1 MEIPFL
7 AVAFMLFLAIC
18 MFYGQ
23 VIYKKRG
30 LEIGKTITILC
41 GFTIIAIA
49 LYVNLVDPGIDKRGI
64 LREKKFQQAQLTIL
78 TKALSKTY
86 SGSGKCL
93 VVMEP
98 ASNDNEKYLQGLT
111 ETIITGSNE
120 KISEVRFV
128 NLYGDEKIDDMEM
141 PMEIYEKK
149 AEDFNKIFKENNDC
163 DLIILFTPLPYET
176 KELYKI
182 NHFTLIEEDG
192 EWVKD
197 PNYKYPI
204 IGLFNDSIYG
214 INSIIEEKLISAVTM
229 WKNKPNM
236 KDIDVPENAQEAFDM
251 RYLLI
256 TSENIVTM
264 KATHPQIFP
273 KD

>member
-7 AVAFMLFLAIC
+7 AVVLMLFLAIC

-30 LEIGKTITILC
+30 VEIGKTITIFC

-49 LYVNLVDPGIDKRGI
+49 LYINLVGPGVDKRGI
-64 LREKKFQQAQLTIL
+64 LREKKFQHAQLTIL

-93 VVMEP
+93 VIIE
-98 ASNDNEKYLQGLT
+98 SHHNGNEEYLQELT
-111 ETIITGSNE
+111 EKIITGSGE

-128 NLYGDEKIDDMEM
+128 SLHDDEKGDDMEM
-141 PMEIYEKK
+141 PMEVYEKK

-163 DLIILFTPLPYET
+163 DFIILFAPLPYET

-182 NHFTLIEEDG
+182 SHFTLIEEDG

-204 IGLFNDSIYG
+204 IGLFNGSIYG
-214 INSIIEEKLISAVTM
+214 ISPIIEEKLISAVTM

-236 KDIDVPENAQEAFDM
+236 KDIDVPEDTQEAFNM

-256 TSENIVTM
+256 TPENILTM
-264 KATHPQIFP
+264 KATYPQMFP